1 MYFDDYKV
9 SFVLQDELLA
19 ELDTLQSSKELALM
33 DLCHNV
39 EKAAE
44 KLEDG
49 CNFTEHVLNN
59 GSALQL
65 LLMKKTI
72 SSQLLSLINNTPN
85 PEVNVNI
92 EFKTDAADFETAVKK
107 TFGSFKKEENKVSYL
122 FV

>member
-9 SFVLQDELLA
+9 SFVLQDDLLA

>member
-1 MYFDDYKV
+1 M
-9 SFVLQDELLA
+9 LA
-19 ELDTLQSSKELALM
+19 ELDTLQSSKELSLM

-39 EKAAE
+39 EKAVE
-44 KLEDG
+44 KLVDG

-92 EFKTDAADFETAVKK
+92 DFKTDAADFETSVKK

-122 FV
+122 FCEKILDFELAFAQSA